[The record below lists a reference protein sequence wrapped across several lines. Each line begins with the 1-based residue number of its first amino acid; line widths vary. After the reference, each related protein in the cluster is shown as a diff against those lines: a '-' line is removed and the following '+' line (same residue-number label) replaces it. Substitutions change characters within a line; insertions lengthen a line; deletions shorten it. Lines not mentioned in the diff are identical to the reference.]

1 MLDQAGMGR
10 IKKSQIGLRA
20 DSITGLRKP
29 RKYIHVKL
37 NSLICAYIHTYI
49 HTYSTYIRTYI
60 EMQLLLSAS
69 LLTNTPY

>member
-10 IKKSQIGLRA
+10 IKKIQIVLRA
-20 DSITGLRKP
+20 DSITGLRTP

-49 HTYSTYIRTYI
+49 HTVHIYVRT
-60 EMQLLLSAS
+60 
-69 LLTNTPY
+69 